1 MYEIEKPD
9 SFWKPY
15 FDVLPREFTTPMFW
29 NQEDL
34 KELEGT
40 DIISKIGKKESEE
53 LFHSELEPIIKKYP
67 NLFDEQKHTIELFH
81 ICGSLIMAYSFNDEL
96 QKAPKENNKEEE
108 EEEEDEEE
116 EEEEEEGLISMVPM
130 ADMLNHKTGFNN
142 ARLFHEPD
150 SLQMRAIK
158 DIKEGEQIYNTYGD
172 LCNADLLRKYGF
184 VDEKNDF
191 DLVELDGPLLVE
203 VCCENQDEA
212 LKERKIDFLME
223 EGVLDEC
230 FVIDK
235 EHEIPPEL
243 IVSVH
248 VLCTTADDFQKM
260 EEKQKLP
267 KPKLTKE
274 IKEKLQ
280 IILTKR
286 LERYPKEEK
295 SIEELK
301 GNKRN
306 ANIVCIGEKSILKDT
321 LKQLESTPVAVE
333 KRKAEQM
340 SNKNN
345 KKHK

>member
-1 MYEIEKPD
+1 
-9 SFWKPY
+9 
-15 FDVLPREFTTPMFW
+15 
-29 NQEDL
+29 
-34 KELEGT
+34 
-40 DIISKIGKKESEE
+40 
-53 LFHSELEPIIKKYP
+53 
-67 NLFDEQKHTIELFH
+67 
-81 ICGSLIMAYSFNDEL
+81 
-96 QKAPKENNKEEE
+96 
-108 EEEEDEEE
+108 
-116 EEEEEEGLISMVPM
+116 
-130 ADMLNHKTGFNN
+130 
-142 ARLFHEPD
+142 
-150 SLQMRAIK
+150 
-158 DIKEGEQIYNTYGD
+158 
-172 LCNADLLRKYGF
+172 
-184 VDEKNDF
+184 
-191 DLVELDGPLLVE
+191 
-203 VCCENQDEA
+203 
-212 LKERKIDFLME
+212 ME